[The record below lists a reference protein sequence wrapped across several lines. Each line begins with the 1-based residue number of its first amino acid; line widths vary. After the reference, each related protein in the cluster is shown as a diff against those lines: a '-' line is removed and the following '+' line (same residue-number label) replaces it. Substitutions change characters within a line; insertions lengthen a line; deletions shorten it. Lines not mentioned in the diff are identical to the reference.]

1 MNFEHQIRYDAPPER
16 VYAMLTDRSFREQ
29 VCDAQRVLEKSV
41 TIAPNGAGTTVTVDQ
56 KQRAAGIPSFAQKVV
71 GDQIHIVQKE
81 SWTTASDADLE
92 VGIPGKP
99 GHLLGTVTLRPEG
112 TGTVQTVTGE
122 IKVNIPLVGGKL
134 EKLIADMLARALDT
148 ENRVGHRWLAG

>member
-1 MNFEHQIRYDAPPER
+1 MNFEHQIRYDAPPEK
-16 VYAMLTDRSFREQ
+16 VYAMLADRSFREQ

-41 TIAPNGAGTTVTVDQ
+41 TISPNGAGMNVTVDQ
-56 KQRAAGIPSFAQKVV
+56 QQRAGGIPAFAQKVV

-81 SWTTASDADLE
+81 AWSTTTDAQLE

-99 GHLLGTVTLRPEG
+99 GHMLGSIALRPDG
-112 TGTVQTVTGE
+112 AGTVQTVTGE

-134 EKLIADMLARALDT
+134 EKLIADMLRRALDT